1 MTTFTR
7 RMMLDTVLSAAAA
20 GVFVRPSLP
29 GARSEPRLVSGSL
42 CLT

>member
-20 GVFVRPSLP
+20 GSVCATGVCWEP
-29 GARSEPRLVSGSL
+29 GRSHGSPADH
-42 CLT
+42 CV

>member
-20 GVFVRPSLP
+20 GVFVRPVVCWEP
-29 GARSEPRLVSGSL
+29 GRSHGSPADY
-42 CLT
+42 CV